1 MKDLNNTKTIGL
13 YHLGSLVV
21 FDKIFTYIK
30 RFHDLNSG
38 QIWNQTLIHDPNS
51 KLESYSDPTM
61 YYYMMI

>member
-38 QIWNQTLIHDPNS
+38 QI
-51 KLESYSDPTM
+51 
-61 YYYMMI
+61 